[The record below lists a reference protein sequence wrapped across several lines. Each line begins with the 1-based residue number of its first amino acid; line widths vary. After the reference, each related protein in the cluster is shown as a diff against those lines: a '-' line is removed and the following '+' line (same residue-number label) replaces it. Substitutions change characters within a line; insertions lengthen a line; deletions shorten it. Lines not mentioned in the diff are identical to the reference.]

1 MFARRP
7 DAYRVYLAMETA
19 AAVFFALVFT
29 VNMVYQ
35 VEVIG
40 LGPLQ
45 LVLVGTTLEAVVF
58 LFEIPTG
65 IVADLYSRRLSIIIG
80 MFLIGAGFVLEGT
93 VPRFAAV
100 LLGQVLWGLGYTFT
114 SGATEAWIAD
124 EIGEGRAGGAYLRA
138 AQAGQIGALAG
149 TFAAAAL
156 GSLRINLPIV
166 LAGGLFAGLGLT
178 LALVM
183 PERGFRAA
191 SRSEAKGHLPAAPE
205 ERSTWQGMARTL
217 REGVGMVRLR
227 PALLT
232 ILVIGAIFG
241 MSSEGFDRLWTPHLL
256 HDITLPNYGGLSP
269 ALWFGIILGVGRLL
283 SLGAAEIARRR
294 VVTTSHRS
302 VAGAL
307 FGVQAGLVVSLAVFA
322 LTRSFPL
329 ALAML
334 WVIDPLRDVKAPLYT
349 AWVNQ
354 RLEPRV
360 RATVNSMAG
369 QADAL
374 GQILGGPALGLLAER
389 VSVGA
394 AILVAALLL
403 APGLAL
409 FARTLRLRALAPAEA
424 A

>member
-1 MFARRP
+1 MFTRRP

-45 LVLVGTTLEAVVF
+45 LVLVGTMLEGVIF

-80 MFLIGAGFVLEGT
+80 MFLIGAGFVLEGAI
-93 VPRFAAV
+93 PRFAAV

-124 EIGEGRAGGAYLRA
+124 EIGEERAGGAYLRA

-149 TFAAAAL
+149 TFASAAL

-166 LAGGLFAGLGLT
+166 LAGGLFACLGLT

-205 ERSTWQGMARTL
+205 ERSTWRGMARTL
-217 REGVGMVRLR
+217 REGVGVVRIR

-269 ALWFGIILGVGRLL
+269 ALWFGIILAVGRIL
-283 SLGAAEIARRR
+283 SLGAAEIARRS

-307 FGVQAGLVVSLAVFA
+307 LGVQAGLVVSVAVFA

-374 GQILGGPALGLLAER
+374 GQILGGPALGLLAESA
-389 VSVGA
+389 SVGT
-394 AILVAALLL
+394 AILVAGLLL
-403 APGLAL
+403 VPGLAL
-409 FARTLRLRALAPAEA
+409 FVRTLRQRIVAQAEA

>member
-1 MFARRP
+1 
-7 DAYRVYLAMETA
+7 META

-40 LGPLQ
+40 LSPLQ
-45 LVLVGTTLEAVVF
+45 LVLVGTTLEAAVF

-80 MFLIGAGFVLEGT
+80 MVLIGAGFAVEGL
-93 VPRFAAV
+93 VPRFTAV

-124 EIGEGRAGGAYLRA
+124 EIGEERAGGAYLRA
-138 AQAGQIGALAG
+138 AQAGQIGALVG
-149 TFAAAAL
+149 TAASAAL

-166 LAGGLFAGLGLT
+166 LGGGMFVTLAIA

-183 PERGFRAA
+183 PERGFREAP
-191 SRSEAKGHLPAAPE
+191 RSGATGHLPAAPE
-205 ERSTWQGMARTL
+205 ERNPWRGMARTL
-217 REGVGMVRLR
+217 RDGVAMIRLR

-232 ILVIGAIFG
+232 ILATGAIFG

-256 HDITLPNYGGLSP
+256 HDITLPRYGGLSP
-269 ALWFGIILGVGRLL
+269 AIWFGIILAVGRIL

-302 VAGAL
+302 VAGTL
-307 FGVQAGLVVSLAVFA
+307 LGVHAGLALRVGVFA

-334 WVIDPLRDVKAPLYT
+334 WVIDPLRDVKDPLYT

-374 GQILGGPALGLLAER
+374 GQILGGPALGLIAEGA
-389 VSVGA
+389 SVGA
-394 AILVAALLL
+394 AIFVAALLL

-409 FARTLRLRALAPAEA
+409 FARTLRLRVAAQAEA

>member
-1 MFARRP
+1 VFTRRP

-45 LVLVGTTLEAVVF
+45 LVLVGTMLEGVIF

-80 MFLIGAGFVLEGT
+80 MFLIGAGFVLEGAI
-93 VPRFAAV
+93 PRFAAV

-124 EIGEGRAGGAYLRA
+124 EIGEERAGGAYLRA

-149 TFAAAAL
+149 TFASAAL

-166 LAGGLFAGLGLT
+166 LAGGLFACLGLA

-183 PERGFRAA
+183 PERGF
-191 SRSEAKGHLPAAPE
+191 APGPPE
-205 ERSTWQGMARTL
+205 DRSTWKGMARTL

-232 ILVIGAIFG
+232 ILAIGAIFG

-256 HDITLPNYGGLSP
+256 HDITLPRYGGLSP
-269 ALWFGIILGVGRLL
+269 AIWFGIILAVGRIL

-307 FGVQAGLVVSLAVFA
+307 LGVQAGLVVSVAVFA

-389 VSVGA
+389 ASVGA
-394 AILVAALLL
+394 AILVAGLLL
-403 APGLAL
+403 TPGLAL
-409 FARTLRLRALAPAEA
+409 FVRTLRRGTVAQAEA
-424 A
+424 V